1 MRDKQQPQPILI
13 AIPQEWQAQV
23 HKFLEREGFKVL
35 AASSREEALSLIRS
49 QSLSGVVVS
58 SDWAVDDDDGKNI
71 GLIEPIR
78 GKIPTVT
85 LITRQSFRDRGYS
98 VYDAVYVPPLHQFC
112 TVPFDLEELLLRM
125 KRAGMS
131 STID

>member
-23 HKFLEREGFKVL
+23 HKFLEREGFTVL
-35 AASSREEALSLIRS
+35 AAASWEDASSLIRS
-49 QSLSGVVVS
+49 QNLSGVVMS
-58 SDWAVDDDDGKNI
+58 SDWAVDDDDGKNM
-71 GLIEPIR
+71 GLIEPAR

-85 LITRQSFRDRGYS
+85 LITRESFRDRGYN
-98 VYDAVYVPPLHQFC
+98 VYDTVYVPPLHQFC

-125 KRAGMS
+125 RRAGMI
-131 STID
+131 STVD